1 MAINTFL
8 PLGESHDVNIEDF
21 SRRLLNLFD
30 ARNFNCAA
38 AEVTQAN
45 FKTSSP
51 FVYLLAA
58 EILFCLRPTT
68 KRFPFSL

>member
-1 MAINTFL
+1 MILIWKIF
-8 PLGESHDVNIEDF
+8 
-21 SRRLLNLFD
+21 RRPLNLFD

-38 AEVTQAN
+38 AEVTEAN

-58 EILFCLRPTT
+58 EIFFCLRPTT